1 MADAFEDRGKGFE
14 RKYQL
19 DEELAFKV
27 QSRRDK
33 LFGLWLAEE
42 FGLGGD
48 EAEAYAREVVVS
60 NFEKPGDEDMFDKV
74 KADIQDRNMSI
85 EDKSLRLKLQEL
97 AEVAHKQVFD
107 DQK

>member
-33 LFGLWLAEE
+33 LFGLWLAAE
-42 FGLGGD
+42 FGFGGD
-48 EAEAYAREVVVS
+48 EAETYAREVVIS
-60 NFEKPGDEDMFDKV
+60 NLEKPGDEDMFDKV
-74 KADIQDRNMSI
+74 KADIQDRNIII
-85 EDKSLRLKLQEL
+85 EEKILRLKLQEL
-97 AEVAHKQVFD
+97 AEVAHRQVLD
-107 DQK
+107 D